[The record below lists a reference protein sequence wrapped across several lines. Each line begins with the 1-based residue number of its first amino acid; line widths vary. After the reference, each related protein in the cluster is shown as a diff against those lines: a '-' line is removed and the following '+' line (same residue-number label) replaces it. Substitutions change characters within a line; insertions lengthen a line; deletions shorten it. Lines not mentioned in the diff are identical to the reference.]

1 LRPGWIERQLVR
13 RGIRDE
19 RVLDAMA
26 AVPRE
31 AFAPPEFRDEA
42 YEDRPIPLPH
52 GQTISQPY
60 MVALTCEALGL
71 TGVER
76 VLDVGTGSGY
86 AAAVLAELAAE
97 VYSIERVPE
106 LADYARAALA
116 EAGYDRVSVHLG
128 DGTLGLR
135 EHAPYDAIAV
145 AAAAPTV
152 PAPLWGQLRDGG
164 SLALPLRTGRGG
176 RQSLCVF
183 VRTPGGPRLVAAVPA
198 RFVPLI
204 PGNP

>member
-1 LRPGWIERQLVR
+1 MRPDWIERQLVR
-13 RGIRDE
+13 RGIDDPC
-19 RVLDAMA
+19 VLDAMA
-26 AVPRE
+26 AVPRQV
-31 AFAPPEFRDEA
+31 FAPPDYRDEA
-42 YEDRPIPLPH
+42 YEDSPIPLPF

-71 TGVER
+71 RGDER

-86 AAAVLAELAAE
+86 AAAVLAELAAQ
-97 VYSIERVPE
+97 VHSIERIPA
-106 LADYARAALA
+106 LAEYARGCLA
-116 EAGYDRVSVHLG
+116 EAGYERVSVHIG
-128 DGTLGLR
+128 DGTLGLP

-145 AAAAPTV
+145 AAAAPAV
-152 PAPLWGQLRDGG
+152 PAALWSQLRDGG
-164 SLALPLRTGRGG
+164 RLALPLRTGRGG

-183 VRTPGGPRLVAAVPA
+183 ERTPGGPRLVAAVPA